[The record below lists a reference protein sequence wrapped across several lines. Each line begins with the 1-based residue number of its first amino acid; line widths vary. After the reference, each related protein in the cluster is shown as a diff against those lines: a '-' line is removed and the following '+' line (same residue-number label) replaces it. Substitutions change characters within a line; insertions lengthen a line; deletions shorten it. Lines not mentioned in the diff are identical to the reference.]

1 MGVRR
6 MKTNIYQKLHKAAC
20 EAGGV
25 AKGKKVPG
33 MHFNPLQHD
42 EVQKV
47 AMESLLNNG
56 LYPVCNYTN
65 EIKENF
71 VMVTCSMRIHDVE
84 NPESYVDITGCSAMG
99 NLDKFGTGN
108 GMSYAKKY
116 AFLNAL
122 NLKTG
127 LDNDDGYKASPFSTR
142 TNNVKESTRESG
154 AKPFKPSN
162 TKPTNNIPQ
171 QKVSG
176 TGHANVDMNIDMSQV
191 RDAIKSI
198 KDIYALRKFRKE
210 NPSLFDPNKNLRVY
224 RQVTDLYDVHETKLN
239 QQGVI

>member
-1 MGVRR
+1 
-6 MKTNIYQKLHKAAC
+6 MKLNIYQKLHNAAC

-47 AMESLLNNG
+47 AMRALLDNN
-56 LYPVCNYTN
+56 LYPLCTYTN
-65 EIKENF
+65 ELKDNF
-71 VMVTCSMRIHDVE
+71 VMVTCNMKIFDIDNPKDFVE
-84 NPESYVDITGCSAMG
+84 ISGCSAMG

-127 LDNDDGYKASPFSTR
+127 LDNDDG
-142 TNNVKESTRESG
+142 KE
-154 AKPFKPSN
+154 AKPFK
-162 TKPTNNIPQ
+162 KIPQ
-171 QKVSG
+171 PSG
-176 TGHANVDMNIDMSQV
+176 TEHGGSHVMAVDNIEQD
-191 RDAIKSI
+191 IKNAST
-198 KDIYALRKFRKE
+198 IYELRKLRSYKYKDA
-210 NPSLFDPNKNLRVY
+210 FDLAMKKHLRVY
-224 RQVTDLYDVHETKLN
+224 RQLDDLYQTKETQLN
-239 QQGVI
+239 KGAI

>member
-1 MGVRR
+1 
-6 MKTNIYQKLHKAAC
+6 MKLNIYQKLHKAAC

-47 AMESLLNNG
+47 AMEALLNNG
-56 LYPVCNYTN
+56 LYPVCTYTN
-65 EIKENF
+65 YVKETF
-71 VMVTCSMRIHDVE
+71 IMVTCSMKIHDIE
-84 NPESYVDITGCSAMG
+84 DPTSHVDIEGCSAMG

-127 LDNDDGYKASPFSTR
+127 LDNDDGYKASPFKANS
-142 TNNVKESTRESG
+142 
-154 AKPFKPSN
+154 
-162 TKPTNNIPQ
+162 KPTNNIPQ
-171 QKVSG
+171 QSG
-176 TGHANVDMNIDMSQV
+176 TEHDNNHDAVAINNIEND
-191 RDAIKSI
+191 IKNAASI
-198 KDIYALRKFRKE
+198 YELRKLRSYKYKDAFNLAMK
-210 NPSLFDPNKNLRVY
+210 KHLRVY
-224 RQVTDLYDVHETKLN
+224 RQLDDLYKTRETTLN
-239 QQGVI
+239 TQGVI

>member
-1 MGVRR
+1 MGIRH
-6 MKTNIYQKLHKAAC
+6 MKLNIYQKLHKAAC

-56 LYPVCNYTN
+56 LYPVCTYTN
-65 EIKENF
+65 YVKETF
-71 VMVTCSMRIHDVE
+71 IMVTCSMKIHDIE
-84 NPESYVDITGCSAMG
+84 DPTSHIDIEGCSAMG

-127 LDNDDGYKASPFSTR
+127 LDNDDGYKA
-142 TNNVKESTRESG
+142 
-154 AKPFKPSN
+154 KPF
-162 TKPTNNIPQ
+162 NNIPQ
-171 QKVSG
+171 TSG
-176 TGHANVDMNIDMSQV
+176 TEHDNNHDAVAINNIE
-191 RDAIKSI
+191 
-198 KDIYALRKFRKE
+198 KDIKNAASIYELRKLRSYKYKDAFNLAMK
-210 NPSLFDPNKNLRVY
+210 KHLRVY
-224 RQVTDLYDVHETKLN
+224 RQLDDLYKTRETTLN
-239 QQGVI
+239 TQGVI

>member
-6 MKTNIYQKLHKAAC
+6 MKLNIYQKLHKAAC

-56 LYPVCNYTN
+56 LYPVCTYTN
-65 EIKENF
+65 YVKETF
-71 VMVTCSMRIHDVE
+71 VMVTCSMKIHDIE
-84 NPESYVDITGCSAMG
+84 DPTSHIDIEGCSAMG

-127 LDNDDGYKASPFSTR
+127 LDNEDGYKA
-142 TNNVKESTRESG
+142 
-154 AKPFKPSN
+154 KPF
-162 TKPTNNIPQ
+162 NNIPQ
-171 QKVSG
+171 PSG
-176 TGHANVDMNIDMSQV
+176 TEHDNNHDAVAITNIEND
-191 RDAIKSI
+191 IKNAQT
-198 KDIYALRKFRKE
+198 IYELRKLRSYKYKDAFNLAMK
-210 NPSLFDPNKNLRVY
+210 KHLRVY
-224 RQVTDLYDVHETKLN
+224 RQLDDLYKTKETTLN
-239 QQGVI
+239 TQGVI

>member
-1 MGVRR
+1 MGIRN
-6 MKTNIYQKLHKAAC
+6 MKLNIYQKLHKAAC

-56 LYPVCNYTN
+56 LYPVCTYTN
-65 EIKENF
+65 YVKESF
-71 VMVTCSMRIHDVE
+71 IMVTCSMKIHDIE
-84 NPESYVDITGCSAMG
+84 DPTSHVDIEGCSAMG

-127 LDNDDGYKASPFSTR
+127 LDNDDGYKA
-142 TNNVKESTRESG
+142 
-154 AKPFKPSN
+154 KPF
-162 TKPTNNIPQ
+162 NNIPQ
-171 QKVSG
+171 TSG
-176 TGHANVDMNIDMSQV
+176 TEHDNNHDAVAINNIEND
-191 RDAIKSI
+191 IKNAASI
-198 KDIYALRKFRKE
+198 YELRKLRSYKYKDAFNLAMK
-210 NPSLFDPNKNLRVY
+210 KHLRVY
-224 RQVTDLYDVHETKLN
+224 RQLDDLYKTRETTLN
-239 QQGVI
+239 TQGVI

>member
-1 MGVRR
+1 

-56 LYPVCNYTN
+56 LYPICNYTN

-71 VMVTCSMRIHDVE
+71 VMVTCTMRIHDVE
-84 NPESYVDITGCSAMG
+84 NPESYVDINGCSAMG

-127 LDNDDGYKASPFSTR
+127 LDNDDGYKASPF
-142 TNNVKESTRESG
+142 
-154 AKPFKPSN
+154 KPSN

-171 QKVSG
+171 TKVSG
-176 TGHANVDMNIDMSQV
+176 TAHISEKSTISGTGHLDMNVDMNQV

-198 KDIYALRKFRKE
+198 EDIYALRKFKKD

>member
-1 MGVRR
+1 MGVRY
-6 MKTNIYQKLHKAAC
+6 MKLNIYQKLHNAAC

-47 AMESLLNNG
+47 AMRALLDNN
-56 LYPVCNYTN
+56 LYPLCTYTN
-65 EIKENF
+65 ELKDNF
-71 VMVTCSMRIHDVE
+71 VMVTCNMKIFDIDNPKDFVE
-84 NPESYVDITGCSAMG
+84 ISGCSAMG

-127 LDNDDGYKASPFSTR
+127 LDNDDGIKA
-142 TNNVKESTRESG
+142 E
-154 AKPFKPSN
+154 PFKKIPQPSG
-162 TKPTNNIPQ
+162 TEHGGSHVMAINNIE
-171 QKVSG
+171 
-176 TGHANVDMNIDMSQV
+176 
-191 RDAIKSI
+191 
-198 KDIYALRKFRKE
+198 KDIKNASTIYELRKLRSYKYKDA
-210 NPSLFDPNKNLRVY
+210 FDLAMKKHLRVY
-224 RQVTDLYDVHETKLN
+224 RQLDDLYQTKETQLN
-239 QQGVI
+239 KGAI

>member
-1 MGVRR
+1 

-20 EAGGV
+20 EARGV
-25 AKGKKVPG
+25 VKGKKVPG
-33 MHFNPLQHD
+33 MQFNPLLHD

-47 AMESLLNNG
+47 AMEALLNNG

-65 EIKENF
+65 NIHENF
-71 VMVTCSMRIHDVE
+71 IVVTCSMRIHDIE
-84 NPESYVDITGCSAMG
+84 NPDSYIDVNGCSAMG

-116 AFLNAL
+116 AYLNAL
-122 NLKTG
+122 HLKTG
-127 LDNDDGYKASPFSTR
+127 LDNEDGY
-142 TNNVKESTRESG
+142 N
-154 AKPFKPSN
+154 AKPFNK
-162 TKPTNNIPQ
+162 IPQ
-171 QKVSG
+171 PSG
-176 TGHANVDMNIDMSQV
+176 ADHLDMNVDMSQV

-198 KDIYALRKFRKE
+198 NDIVALRKFKKH
-210 NPSLFDPNKNLRVY
+210 NPNLFDPNKNLRVY

>member
-1 MGVRR
+1 MGVKH

-47 AMESLLNNG
+47 AMESLLSNG
-56 LYPVCNYTN
+56 LYPLCTYTN
-65 EIKENF
+65 ELTENF
-71 VMVTCSMRIHDVE
+71 VMVTCNMKIYDVE
-84 NPESYVDITGCSAMG
+84 NPDQFVEISGCSAMG

-127 LDNDDGYKASPFSTR
+127 LDNDDGYKAT
-142 TNNVKESTRESG
+142 
-154 AKPFKPSN
+154 PFKE
-162 TKPTNNIPQ
+162 TKPTNKIPQ
-171 QKVSG
+171 QRLSG

-198 KDIYALRKFRKE
+198 TDIYALRKFKKD
-210 NPSLFDPNKNLRVY
+210 NPGLFDPNKNLRVY

>member
-1 MGVRR
+1 
-6 MKTNIYQKLHKAAC
+6 MKLNIYQKLHKAAC

-56 LYPVCNYTN
+56 LYPVCTYTN
-65 EIKENF
+65 YVKESF
-71 VMVTCSMRIHDVE
+71 IMVTCSMKIHDIE
-84 NPESYVDITGCSAMG
+84 DPTSHIDIEGCSAMG

-127 LDNDDGYKASPFSTR
+127 LDNDDGYKA
-142 TNNVKESTRESG
+142 
-154 AKPFKPSN
+154 KPF
-162 TKPTNNIPQ
+162 NNIPQ
-171 QKVSG
+171 PSG
-176 TGHANVDMNIDMSQV
+176 TEHDNNHDAVAINNIEND
-191 RDAIKSI
+191 IKNARSI
-198 KDIYALRKFRKE
+198 YELRKLRSYKYKDAFNLAMK
-210 NPSLFDPNKNLRVY
+210 KHLRVY
-224 RQVTDLYDVHETKLN
+224 RQLDDLYKTKETTLN
-239 QQGVI
+239 TQGVI

>member
-1 MGVRR
+1 
-6 MKTNIYQKLHKAAC
+6 MKLNIYQKLHKAAC

-56 LYPVCNYTN
+56 LYPVCTYTN
-65 EIKENF
+65 YVKETF
-71 VMVTCSMRIHDVE
+71 VMVTCSMKIHDIE
-84 NPESYVDITGCSAMG
+84 DPTSHIDIEGCSAMG

-127 LDNDDGYKASPFSTR
+127 LDNDDGYKA
-142 TNNVKESTRESG
+142 
-154 AKPFKPSN
+154 KPF
-162 TKPTNNIPQ
+162 NNIPQ
-171 QKVSG
+171 PSG
-176 TGHANVDMNIDMSQV
+176 TEHDNNHDAVAINNIEND
-191 RDAIKSI
+191 IKNAQSI
-198 KDIYALRKFRKE
+198 YELRKLRSYKYKDAFNLAMK
-210 NPSLFDPNKNLRVY
+210 KHLRVY
-224 RQVTDLYDVHETKLN
+224 RQLDDLYKTKETTLN
-239 QQGVI
+239 TQGVI

>member
-1 MGVRR
+1 

-56 LYPVCNYTN
+56 LYPICNYTN

-71 VMVTCSMRIHDVE
+71 VMVTCTMRIHDVE
-84 NPESYVDITGCSAMG
+84 NPESYVDINGCSAMG

-127 LDNDDGYKASPFSTR
+127 LDNDDGYKASPF
-142 TNNVKESTRESG
+142 
-154 AKPFKPSN
+154 KPNN

-171 QKVSG
+171 TKVSG
-176 TGHANVDMNIDMSQV
+176 TAHISEKSTISGTGHLDMNVDMNQV

-198 KDIYALRKFRKE
+198 NDIYALRKFKKD

>member
-1 MGVRR
+1 MGIRH
-6 MKTNIYQKLHKAAC
+6 MKLNIYQKLHKAAC

-56 LYPVCNYTN
+56 LYPICTYTN
-65 EIKENF
+65 YVKETF
-71 VMVTCSMRIHDVE
+71 IMVTCSMRIHDIE
-84 NPESYVDITGCSAMG
+84 DPTSHVDIEGCSAMG

-127 LDNDDGYKASPFSTR
+127 LDNDDGYKA
-142 TNNVKESTRESG
+142 
-154 AKPFKPSN
+154 KPF
-162 TKPTNNIPQ
+162 NNIPQ
-171 QKVSG
+171 PSG
-176 TGHANVDMNIDMSQV
+176 TEHDDNHDAVAIEHIKNDMKNAKTIYQLRKLKNYKYKDAFTL
-191 RDAIKSI
+191 AIKKHPAI
-198 KDIYALRKFRKE
+198 YKDLNNIY
-210 NPSLFDPNKNLRVY
+210 
-224 RQVTDLYDVHETKLN
+224 ETMETQLN
-239 QQGVI
+239 TQGVTQ

>member
-1 MGVRR
+1 
-6 MKTNIYQKLHKAAC
+6 MKLNIYQKLHKAAC

-56 LYPVCNYTN
+56 LYPVCTYTN
-65 EIKENF
+65 YVKESF
-71 VMVTCSMRIHDVE
+71 IMVTCSMKIHDIE
-84 NPESYVDITGCSAMG
+84 DPTSHVDIEGCSAMG

-127 LDNDDGYKASPFSTR
+127 LDNDDGYKA
-142 TNNVKESTRESG
+142 
-154 AKPFKPSN
+154 KPF
-162 TKPTNNIPQ
+162 NNIPQ
-171 QKVSG
+171 PSG
-176 TGHANVDMNIDMSQV
+176 TEHDDNHDAVVIEHIKNDMKNAKTIYQLRKLKNYKYKDAFNI
-191 RDAIKSI
+191 AIKNSPAI
-198 KDIYALRKFRKE
+198 YKDL
-210 NPSLFDPNKNLRVY
+210 NNVY
-224 RQVTDLYDVHETKLN
+224 ETMEIQLN
-239 QQGVI
+239 TQGVI

>member
-1 MGVRR
+1 MGVKR
-6 MKTNIYQKLHKAAC
+6 MKLNIYQKLHKAAC

-56 LYPVCNYTN
+56 LYPICTYTN
-65 EIKENF
+65 YVKETF
-71 VMVTCSMRIHDVE
+71 IMVTCSMRIHDIE
-84 NPESYVDITGCSAMG
+84 DPKSHVDIEGCSAMG

-154 AKPFKPSN
+154 AKPFEEP
-162 TKPTNNIPQ
+162 KPTNKIPQ
-171 QKVSG
+171 QKPSG
-176 TGHANVDMNIDMSQV
+176 TAHANVDMDIDMNQV

-198 KDIYALRKFRKE
+198 NDIYALRKFRKE
-210 NPSLFDPNKNLRVY
+210 NPGLFDPNNNVRVY
-224 RQVTDLYDVHETKLN
+224 RQITDLYETHETQLN
-239 QQGVI
+239 QQGVTQ

>member
-1 MGVRR
+1 MGIRH
-6 MKTNIYQKLHKAAC
+6 MKLNIYQKLHKAAC

-47 AMESLLNNG
+47 AMEALLNNG
-56 LYPVCNYTN
+56 LYPVCTYTN
-65 EIKENF
+65 YVKESF
-71 VMVTCSMRIHDVE
+71 IMVTCSMKIHDIE
-84 NPESYVDITGCSAMG
+84 DPTSHIDIEGCSAMG

-142 TNNVKESTRESG
+142 TNNVKQSTRESG
-154 AKPFKPSN
+154 AKPF
-162 TKPTNNIPQ
+162 NNIPQ
-171 QKVSG
+171 ASG
-176 TGHANVDMNIDMSQV
+176 TEHDNNHDAVAINNIEND
-191 RDAIKSI
+191 IKNAASI
-198 KDIYALRKFRKE
+198 YELRKLRSYKYKDAFNLAMK
-210 NPSLFDPNKNLRVY
+210 KHLRVY
-224 RQVTDLYDVHETKLN
+224 RQLDDLYKTRETTLN
-239 QQGVI
+239 TQGVI

>member
-1 MGVRR
+1 
-6 MKTNIYQKLHKAAC
+6 MKLNKYQKLHKAAC
-20 EAGGV
+20 EAGSV

-47 AMESLLNNG
+47 AMEALLNNG
-56 LYPVCNYTN
+56 LYPVCTYTN
-65 EIKENF
+65 YVKETF
-71 VMVTCSMRIHDVE
+71 IMVTCSMKIHDIE
-84 NPESYVDITGCSAMG
+84 DPTSHVDIEGCSAMG

-142 TNNVKESTRESG
+142 TNNVKQSTRESG
-154 AKPFKPSN
+154 AKPF
-162 TKPTNNIPQ
+162 NNIPQ
-171 QKVSG
+171 PSG
-176 TGHANVDMNIDMSQV
+176 TEHDNNHDAVAINNIEND
-191 RDAIKSI
+191 IKNAASI
-198 KDIYALRKFRKE
+198 YELRKLRSYKYKDAFNLAMK
-210 NPSLFDPNKNLRVY
+210 KHLRVY
-224 RQVTDLYDVHETKLN
+224 RQLDDLYKTRETTLN
-239 QQGVI
+239 TQGVI

>member
-1 MGVRR
+1 
-6 MKTNIYQKLHKAAC
+6 MKLNIYQKLHKAAC

-56 LYPVCNYTN
+56 LYPVCTYTN
-65 EIKENF
+65 YVKETF
-71 VMVTCSMRIHDVE
+71 VMVTCSMKIHDIE
-84 NPESYVDITGCSAMG
+84 DPTSHVDIEGCSAMG

-127 LDNDDGYKASPFSTR
+127 LDNDDGYKA
-142 TNNVKESTRESG
+142 
-154 AKPFKPSN
+154 KPF
-162 TKPTNNIPQ
+162 NNIPQ
-171 QKVSG
+171 PSG
-176 TGHANVDMNIDMSQV
+176 TEHDNNHDAVAVTNIEND
-191 RDAIKSI
+191 IKNAQSI
-198 KDIYALRKFRKE
+198 YELRKLRSYKYKDAFNLAMK
-210 NPSLFDPNKNLRVY
+210 KHLRVY
-224 RQVTDLYDVHETKLN
+224 RQLDDLYKTKETTLN
-239 QQGVI
+239 TEGVI

>member
-1 MGVRR
+1 
-6 MKTNIYQKLHKAAC
+6 MKLNIYQKLHKAAC

-47 AMESLLNNG
+47 AMEALLNNG
-56 LYPVCNYTN
+56 LYPICTYTN
-65 EIKENF
+65 YVKETF
-71 VMVTCSMRIHDVE
+71 IMVTCSMRIHDVE
-84 NPESYVDITGCSAMG
+84 DPKSYVDIEGCSAMG

-127 LDNDDGYKASPFSTR
+127 LDNDDGYKA
-142 TNNVKESTRESG
+142 
-154 AKPFKPSN
+154 KPF
-162 TKPTNNIPQ
+162 NNIPQ
-171 QKVSG
+171 PSG
-176 TGHANVDMNIDMSQV
+176 TEHDNNHDAVAITNIEND
-191 RDAIKSI
+191 IKNAQT
-198 KDIYALRKFRKE
+198 IYELRKLRSYKYKDAFTLAMK
-210 NPSLFDPNKNLRVY
+210 KHLRVY
-224 RQVTDLYDVHETKLN
+224 RQLDDLYKTKETTLN
-239 QQGVI
+239 TQGVI